1 MCGGGRATTTRRWPS
16 GVAERI
22 AQQLVAL
29 EVDQRRDEAT
39 VEAGAAGAIAA
50 VDSREVTL
58 GLADGRLVGREDARP
73 VALLLGVVLHH
84 EAARDGTQAPRQ
96 RAPPRQ
102 PLGGAERNRG
112 VLCACGYWP
121 RGAGRQMAGLGS
133 TRTTRNRRGTGASP
147 TGSPSSTP
155 PKSSPPLHRQRGWRG
170 SGGGA
175 QLLARGAHRGGDSC
189 LLDHTGCAWGCS
201 LGCSLGRAWGCRV
214 AA

>member
-50 VDSREVTL
+50 VDAREVTL

-102 PLGGAERNRG
+102 PLGGAERRRGALCRCCAWLLDSRGRVDRWQGWAVHAPRVTEEALEHRPAVVRPARLPRVALHSTGNEGGVVAAEERNFSRAAHIGVEIRACSITQAARG
-112 VLCACGYWP
+112 V
-121 RGAGRQMAGLGS
+121 
-133 TRTTRNRRGTGASP
+133 
-147 TGSPSSTP
+147 
-155 PKSSPPLHRQRGWRG
+155 
-170 SGGGA
+170 
-175 QLLARGAHRGGDSC
+175 
-189 LLDHTGCAWGCS
+189 
-201 LGCSLGRAWGCRV
+201 